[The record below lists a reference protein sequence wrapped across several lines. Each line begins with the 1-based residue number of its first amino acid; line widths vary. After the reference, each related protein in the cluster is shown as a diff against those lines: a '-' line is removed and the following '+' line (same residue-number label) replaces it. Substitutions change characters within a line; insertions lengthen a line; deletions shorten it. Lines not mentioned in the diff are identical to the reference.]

1 MFESYTAGA
10 ERTLNRAGRL
20 ARRRGASAIEP
31 LDLLASLAAESESRA
46 AELLMEFGVERERLW
61 AELDP
66 ELHDLLAKSQA
77 GAFEQEEHSY
87 EPAGAA
93 LPFSS
98 GLRLVLSEATMHAR
112 GFDRKREV
120 GTEHLLAALLTTAG
134 RPAELLEAAGL
145 EAQSL
150 RERMTEATVADT
162 SPLALAE
169 GITPLDLGEP
179 GGEVDLARILDAS
192 ANRAREGLR
201 VAEDYVRFVLDDP
214 GLTKR
219 FKEVRH
225 RLAEAERGL
234 DAHLLVG
241 ARDTRED
248 VGTHIM
254 TPSEQIRE
262 NPRAVL
268 AANFKRIGE
277 ALRSLEEYTKLID
290 IWLAGRF
297 EVLRYDV
304 YTLEKL
310 TMTAVAAHRGLGN
323 AKLMVLVGGLPTI
336 GELTWMVNEALAGGA
351 EVIQYREKSLPDRE
365 LLRRAREIRILTAQA
380 RVPLVMNDRVDLA
393 RLASC
398 DGVHVG
404 QDDLTPRDARRVL
417 GPAALI
423 GVSTHDRPQL
433 EAAILAG
440 AGYLG
445 VGPRFS
451 QRHQGILGT
460 RAGRSLYVRLAAET
474 TSLPWFAI
482 GGITEEN
489 VDRVLEAGATRVAVS
504 GAVLLSQSPRRA
516 VARLRAILDGDR
528 PTRRPERLSHPST
541 SGQRQGLARG
551 LDRSID
557 VVDGMSRR
565 HESRFELA
573 AG

>member
-66 ELHDLLAKSQA
+66 ELHDLLAEFQA
-77 GAFEQEEHSY
+77 GEFDGEENSY
-87 EPAGAA
+87 EPTGAA
-93 LPFSS
+93 PPFSS
-98 GLRLVLSEATMHAR
+98 SLRIVLSEATMHAR

-150 RERMTEATVADT
+150 RERMTEATVADS

-179 GGEVDLARILDAS
+179 GGEADLARILDAS

-277 ALRSLEEYTKLID
+277 ALRSLEEYSKLID

-323 AKLMVLVGGLPTI
+323 ARLMVLVGGLPTI
-336 GELTWMVNEALAGGA
+336 GELTWMVNESLAGGA
-351 EVIQYREKSLPDRE
+351 QVIQYREKSLPDRE
-365 LLRRAREIRILTAQA
+365 QLRRAREIRILTAQA

-404 QDDLTPRDARRVL
+404 QDDLTPRDARRS
-417 GPAALI
+417 P
-423 GVSTHDRPQL
+423 
-433 EAAILAG
+433 G
-440 AGYLG
+440 AGRAHWCFDPRSDAARGCDPGRRRL
-445 VGPRFS
+445 PRCRARFS
-451 QRHQGILGT
+451 QRHQGILRT
-460 RAGRSLYVRLAAET
+460 RAGRSLLRAARSRDDLASMVCNRRHRRGERRPRSGSRSNAGRCERGGAALAKSAPGRRAAEGH
-474 TSLPWFAI
+474 S
-482 GGITEEN
+482 
-489 VDRVLEAGATRVAVS
+489 
-504 GAVLLSQSPRRA
+504 RRN
-516 VARLRAILDGDR
+516 RLNR
-528 PTRRPERLSHPST
+528 PPGRLSHASIL
-541 SGQRQGLARG
+541 GQGQGLARG

-557 VVDGMSRR
+557 VVDGMSGR

-573 AG
+573 AR